1 MSKLVKETEQALR
14 QAVLDAMG
22 KAVAEGALPPEP
34 VPAFSVEVPADR
46 ANGDYATNAA
56 MACAKAFRMT
66 PRKIAEEIF
75 ARMDLADTFFSRC
88 EVAGPGFLNFFLA
101 DSYYAAILKD
111 IRACGKEYGRSDYGR
126 GKRVMV
132 EFVSANPTGPMH
144 MGNARG
150 GALGDCLAAALDYA
164 GFDVCREF
172 YVNDAGNQIEKFALS
187 LEVRYLQ
194 HFLGEDAVELP
205 RSFA

>member
-1 MSKLVKETEQALR
+1 MSKLVRETKQALR

-22 KAVAEGALPPEP
+22 KAVADGALPPEP
-34 VPAFSVEVPADR
+34 IPAFTVEVPADR

-56 MACAKAFRMT
+56 MACAKAFHMA
-66 PRKIAEEIF
+66 PRKIAEEVL

-88 EVAGPGFLNFFLA
+88 EAAGPGFLNFFLA

-111 IRACGKEYGRSDYGR
+111 IRACGKGYGRSDFGR

-172 YVNDAGNQIEKFALS
+172 YVNDAGNQIEKFALLAGGALS
-187 LEVRYLQ
+187 SAFSGRRCDRIA
-194 HFLGEDAVELP
+194 GG
-205 RSFA
+205 

>member
-1 MSKLVKETEQALR
+1 MSKLVKETKQALR

-22 KAVAEGALPPEP
+22 KAVADGALPPEP
-34 VPAFSVEVPADR
+34 IPAFTVEVPADR

-56 MACAKAFRMT
+56 MACAKAYHMA
-66 PRKIAEEIF
+66 PRKIAEEVL

-88 EVAGPGFLNFFLA
+88 EAAGPGFLNFFLA

-111 IRACGKEYGRSDYGR
+111 IRACGKGYGRSDFGR

-150 GALGDCLAAALDYA
+150 GALGDCLAAA
-164 GFDVCREF
+164 R
-172 YVNDAGNQIEKFALS
+172 
-187 LEVRYLQ
+187 R
-194 HFLGEDAVELP
+194 
-205 RSFA
+205 